1 MPFEETET
9 SEIIKEN
16 PIHEEKR
23 DTYDENL
30 ITNARFEILK
40 NVVYYFVICESNYD
54 HKGKKKKLI
63 LSYLIKNL
71 TIKLDISF

>member
-9 SEIIKEN
+9 SEIIQEN

-30 ITNARFEILK
+30 ITEDNDTVTPKANK
-40 NVVYYFVICESNYD
+40 NDSAIVINFY
-54 HKGKKKKLI
+54 
-63 LSYLIKNL
+63 
-71 TIKLDISF
+71 